1 MLGVNQKK
9 EKVMEKQYS
18 IFKAMVPANFEELMI
33 LHWMV
38 DENKSRQEAID
49 SYYDDSF
56 VRLVHRLSGREWT
69 FKPDLG
75 YSNEDTNG
83 KLCFES
89 FDDSFV
95 IPVSILDGF
104 NGST

>member
-1 MLGVNQKK
+1 
-9 EKVMEKQYS
+9 MEKQYS
-18 IFKAMVPANFEELMI
+18 IFRAMVPANFEELMI

-49 SYYDDSF
+49 PYYDDSF
-56 VRLVHRLSGREWT
+56 VRLVNRLAGREWN

-83 KLCFES
+83 RLCFES
-89 FDDSFV
+89 VDDNFV
-95 IPVSILDGF
+95 IPVSILDKV
-104 NGST
+104 NAST